1 LVSPI
6 GVLLVTFSKQVQMK
20 NLNIIPKRKKS
31 SYLLRTTIPKDLVD
45 TFGGRTRFHISL
57 KNVSNKE
64 RLLVSIYLKSLTKEL
79 FQDIRMGMKSL
90 GVDDIREILKVEVRK
105 SILHSHQVHL
115 GTNKYDPEKV
125 EDSLK
130 SVSSREEKM
139 KQKLK
144 DDLKSYEGMLDE
156 KLEKI
161 LLSLDIEY
169 DNKSVNYRQLR
180 RYFID
185 LYLLRFDFIRSLI
198 NETGRTDDDFR
209 IEVEEKLKVHLFPE
223 FSEQTISRD
232 PIEPIP
238 IQQQEPLTSHQK
250 TPLSVGIE
258 NYIDEKG
265 SIRIR
270 SINEVK
276 HSLNHLIEEWGDI
289 PIGSVTRE
297 MTTKFKGH
305 IRKIPRNRK
314 KNPKYRDKDFHE
326 LVEMNLKDTI
336 STTTVN
342 KHLGYCS
349 SFYDWSINHG
359 YSDINPFKGMK
370 LKKEVRTRDERDRFS
385 ELELKKIFGKENY
398 IHFTDIE
405 KGRYE
410 LYWTPL
416 IGVFSGL
423 RLGEITSLYLDNIK
437 EISGNHREKRW
448 CFDILEEPE
457 REDKHLKTLSSRR
470 IVPIHDILLNLG
482 LIEFIELLKKKDPSR
497 ERLFQELKISE
508 GSYNKNVS
516 TFFNNRYLPNLGLK
530 TNKKNFHSFRHT
542 VSDHLKQKG
551 IEPHFINELL
561 GHSSGN
567 IDLDRY
573 GKGYNPD
580 IIYNKCVKKIS
591 YQTSQKRWIDFKSLK
606 VDWNKIIG

>member
-1 LVSPI
+1 
-6 GVLLVTFSKQVQMK
+6 MK
-20 NLNIIPKRKKS
+20 NRNIIPKRKKS

-130 SVSSREEKM
+130 SVSSKEEKM

-265 SIRIR
+265 SITIR
-270 SINEVK
+270 SVKEVK

-289 PIGSVTRE
+289 PIGSITRE
-297 MTTKFKGH
+297 MTTNFKGH

-326 LVEMNLKDTI
+326 LIKMDIKDPI

-342 KHLGYCS
+342 KHLGWCS

-370 LKKEVRTRDERDRFS
+370 LKRTVRPRDERDRFNES
-385 ELELKKIFGKENY
+385 DLKKIFGKGNY
-398 IHFTDIE
+398 IHFTEIE

-423 RLGEITSLYLDNIK
+423 RLGEITSLYLDNIR
-437 EISGNHREKRW
+437 EIGGNHRNKRW
-448 CFDILEEPE
+448 CFDIVEEPD
-457 REDKHLKTLSSRR
+457 RPDKHLKTKSSRR
-470 IVPIHDILLNLG
+470 IVPIHDTLLNLG
-482 LIEFIELLKKKDPSR
+482 LIEFIELLRKKDPMR

-508 GSYNKNVS
+508 GSYIKNVS
-516 TFFNNRYLPNLGLK
+516 TFFNKRYLPSLGIK
-530 TNKKNFHSFRHT
+530 TDKKNFHSFRHT

-606 VDWNKIIG
+606 MDWGKIIN

>member
-1 LVSPI
+1 
-6 GVLLVTFSKQVQMK
+6 MK
-20 NLNIIPKRKKS
+20 NRNIIPKRKKS

-105 SILHSHQVHL
+105 SILHSHQVNL

-161 LLSLDIEY
+161 LNSLDIEY

-265 SIRIR
+265 SITIR
-270 SINEVK
+270 SVKEVK

-289 PIGSVTRE
+289 PIGSITRE
-297 MTTKFKGH
+297 MTTNFKGH

-314 KNPKYRDKDFHE
+314 KKPEYRNKDFHE
-326 LVEMNLKDTI
+326 LVGMNVKDTI

-349 SFYDWSINHG
+349 SFFDWSINHG

-370 LKKEVRTRDERDRFS
+370 LKRTVRPRDERDRFNES
-385 ELELKKIFGKENY
+385 DLKQIFGKGNY
-398 IHFTDIE
+398 IHFTEIE

-423 RLGEITSLYLDNIK
+423 RLGEITSLYLDNIR
-437 EISGNHREKRW
+437 EIGGNHRNKKW
-448 CFDILEEPE
+448 CFDIVEEPD
-457 REDKHLKTLSSRR
+457 RPDKHLKTKSSRR
-470 IVPIHDILLNLG
+470 IVPIHDTLLNLG
-482 LIEFIELLKKKDPSR
+482 LIEFIELLRKKDPMR

-508 GSYNKNVS
+508 GSYIKNVS
-516 TFFNNRYLPNLGLK
+516 TFFNKRYLPSLGIK
-530 TNKKNFHSFRHT
+530 TDKKNFHSFRHT

-591 YQTSQKRWIDFKSLK
+591 YQTSEKRWIDFKSLK
-606 VDWNKIIG
+606 MDWKKIIG

>member
-1 LVSPI
+1 
-6 GVLLVTFSKQVQMK
+6 MK
-20 NLNIIPKRKKS
+20 NRNIIPKRKKS

-64 RLLVSIYLKSLTKEL
+64 RLLVSIYLKNLSKEL

-90 GVDDIREILKVEVRK
+90 SVDDIREILKVEVRK
-105 SILHSHQVHL
+105 SILHSHQVNL
-115 GTNKYDPEKV
+115 GTNKYDSEKV

-130 SVSSREEKM
+130 SVSTKEEKM

-144 DDLKSYEGMLDE
+144 DELKSYEGMLDE

-161 LLSLDIEY
+161 LNSLDIEY

-185 LYLLRFDFIRSLI
+185 LYLLRFDFTRNLI

-209 IEVEEKLKVHLFPE
+209 IEVEEKLKVELFPE
-223 FSEQTISRD
+223 LKLHLTPVIENYAPEPTQPYQVEQ
-232 PIEPIP
+232 
-238 IQQQEPLTSHQK
+238 PLSSHQK
-250 TPLSVGIE
+250 TSISIGIE
-258 NYIDEKG
+258 NYIDEKD
-265 SIRIR
+265 SIRTR
-270 SINEVK
+270 SVKEVK
-276 HSLNHLIEEWGDI
+276 HSLNHMIEEWGDI

-305 IRKIPRNRK
+305 IRKLPKNRK

-349 SFYDWSINHG
+349 SFFDWSINHG

-370 LKKEVRTRDERDRFS
+370 LKRTVRPRDERDRFS
-385 ELELKKIFGKENY
+385 EKDLKKIFQKENY
-398 IHFTDIE
+398 IHFTKIE
-405 KGRYE
+405 EKRYE

-423 RLGEITSLYLDNIK
+423 RLGEITQLYLDNIR
-437 EISGNHREKRW
+437 EIGGNHRNKRW
-448 CFDILEEPE
+448 CFDIVEEPE
-457 REDKHLKTLSSRR
+457 REDKHLKTKSSRR
-470 IVPIHDILLNLG
+470 IVPIHDTLLNLG
-482 LIEFIELLKKKDPSR
+482 LIEFIELLRKKDPMR
-497 ERLFQELKISE
+497 ERLFQELKLSE
-508 GSYNKNVS
+508 GSYIKNVS
-516 TFFNNRYLPNLGLK
+516 TFFNKRYLPSLGIK
-530 TNKKNFHSFRHT
+530 TDKKNFHSFRHL

-606 VDWNKIIG
+606 VDWKKIIG

>member
-1 LVSPI
+1 
-6 GVLLVTFSKQVQMK
+6 MK

-105 SILHSHQVHL
+105 SILHSHQVNL

-130 SVSSREEKM
+130 SVSSKEEKM

-223 FSEQTISRD
+223 FAEQTISRD

-448 CFDILEEPE
+448 CFDIVEEPE
-457 REDKHLKTLSSRR
+457 REDKHLKTKSSRR
-470 IVPIHDILLNLG
+470 IVPIHNTLLDLG
-482 LIEFIELLKKKDPSR
+482 FVEFIELLKKKDPSR

>member
-1 LVSPI
+1 
-6 GVLLVTFSKQVQMK
+6 MK

-90 GVDDIREILKVEVRK
+90 GVDDIREILKLEVRK
-105 SILHSHQVHL
+105 SILHSHQVNL

-130 SVSSREEKM
+130 SVSSKEEKM

-161 LLSLDIEY
+161 LNSLDIEY

-265 SIRIR
+265 
-270 SINEVK
+270 EV
-276 HSLNHLIEEWGDI
+276 D
-289 PIGSVTRE
+289 
-297 MTTKFKGH
+297 
-305 IRKIPRNRK
+305 
-314 KNPKYRDKDFHE
+314 PKSR
-326 LVEMNLKDTI
+326 
-336 STTTVN
+336 TVF
-342 KHLGYCS
+342 LMS
-349 SFYDWSINHG
+349 
-359 YSDINPFKGMK
+359 
-370 LKKEVRTRDERDRFS
+370 
-385 ELELKKIFGKENY
+385 
-398 IHFTDIE
+398 
-405 KGRYE
+405 
-410 LYWTPL
+410 
-416 IGVFSGL
+416 
-423 RLGEITSLYLDNIK
+423 
-437 EISGNHREKRW
+437 
-448 CFDILEEPE
+448 
-457 REDKHLKTLSSRR
+457 
-470 IVPIHDILLNLG
+470 
-482 LIEFIELLKKKDPSR
+482 
-497 ERLFQELKISE
+497 
-508 GSYNKNVS
+508 
-516 TFFNNRYLPNLGLK
+516 
-530 TNKKNFHSFRHT
+530 
-542 VSDHLKQKG
+542 
-551 IEPHFINELL
+551 
-561 GHSSGN
+561 
-567 IDLDRY
+567 
-573 GKGYNPD
+573 
-580 IIYNKCVKKIS
+580 
-591 YQTSQKRWIDFKSLK
+591 
-606 VDWNKIIG
+606 

>member
-1 LVSPI
+1 
-6 GVLLVTFSKQVQMK
+6 
-20 NLNIIPKRKKS
+20 
-31 SYLLRTTIPKDLVD
+31 
-45 TFGGRTRFHISL
+45 
-57 KNVSNKE
+57 
-64 RLLVSIYLKSLTKEL
+64 
-79 FQDIRMGMKSL
+79 
-90 GVDDIREILKVEVRK
+90 
-105 SILHSHQVHL
+105 
-115 GTNKYDPEKV
+115 
-125 EDSLK
+125 
-130 SVSSREEKM
+130 M

-161 LLSLDIEY
+161 LNSLDIKY

-289 PIGSVTRE
+289 PIGSITRE
-297 MTTKFKGH
+297 MTTNFKGH

-314 KNPKYRDKDFHE
+314 KNPEYRDKDFHE
-326 LVEMNLKDTI
+326 LVGMNVKDTI

-349 SFYDWSINHG
+349 SFFDWSINHG

-370 LKKEVRTRDERDRFS
+370 LKRTVRPRDERDRFNES
-385 ELELKKIFGKENY
+385 DLKKIFGKGNY
-398 IHFTDIE
+398 IHFTEIE

-423 RLGEITSLYLDNIK
+423 RLGEITSLYLDNIR
-437 EISGNHREKRW
+437 EIGGNHRNKRW
-448 CFDILEEPE
+448 CFDIVEEPD
-457 REDKHLKTLSSRR
+457 RPDKHLKTKSSRR
-470 IVPIHDILLNLG
+470 IVPIHDTLLNLG
-482 LIEFIELLKKKDPSR
+482 LIEFIELLRKKDPMR

-508 GSYNKNVS
+508 GSYIKNVS
-516 TFFNNRYLPNLGLK
+516 TFFNKRYLPSLGIK
-530 TNKKNFHSFRHT
+530 TDKKNFHSFRHT

-606 VDWNKIIG
+606 MDWGKII

>member
-1 LVSPI
+1 
-6 GVLLVTFSKQVQMK
+6 MK
-20 NLNIIPKRKKS
+20 NRNIIPKRKKS

-64 RLLVSIYLKSLTKEL
+64 RLLVSIYLKNLTKEL

-130 SVSSREEKM
+130 SVSSKEEKM

-265 SIRIR
+265 SITIR
-270 SINEVK
+270 SVKEVK

-289 PIGSVTRE
+289 PIGSITRE
-297 MTTKFKGH
+297 MTTNFKGH

-314 KNPKYRDKDFHE
+314 KNPEYRDKDFHE
-326 LVEMNLKDTI
+326 LVGMNVKDTI

-349 SFYDWSINHG
+349 SFFDWSINHG

-370 LKKEVRTRDERDRFS
+370 LKRTVRPRDERDRFNES
-385 ELELKKIFGKENY
+385 DLKKIFGKGNY
-398 IHFTDIE
+398 IHFTEIE

-423 RLGEITSLYLDNIK
+423 RLGEITSLYLDNIR
-437 EISGNHREKRW
+437 EIGGNHRNKRW
-448 CFDILEEPE
+448 CFDIVEEPD
-457 REDKHLKTLSSRR
+457 RPDKHLKTKSSRR
-470 IVPIHDILLNLG
+470 IVPIHDTLLNLG
-482 LIEFIELLKKKDPSR
+482 LIEFIELLRKKDPMR

-508 GSYNKNVS
+508 GSYIKNVS
-516 TFFNNRYLPNLGLK
+516 TFFNKRYLPSLGIK
-530 TNKKNFHSFRHT
+530 TDKKNFHSFRHT

-591 YQTSQKRWIDFKSLK
+591 YQTSQKRWIDFISLK
-606 VDWNKIIG
+606 MDWKKII

>member
-1 LVSPI
+1 
-6 GVLLVTFSKQVQMK
+6 MK
-20 NLNIIPKRKKS
+20 NRNIIPKRKKS

-161 LLSLDIEY
+161 LNSLDIEY

-265 SIRIR
+265 SITIR
-270 SINEVK
+270 SVKEVK

-289 PIGSVTRE
+289 PIGSITRE
-297 MTTKFKGH
+297 MTTNFKGH

-314 KNPKYRDKDFHE
+314 KNPEYRDKDFHE
-326 LVEMNLKDTI
+326 LVGMNVKDTI

-349 SFYDWSINHG
+349 SFFDWSINHG

-370 LKKEVRTRDERDRFS
+370 LKRTVRPRDERDRFNES
-385 ELELKKIFGKENY
+385 DLKKIFGKGNY
-398 IHFTDIE
+398 IHFTEIE

-423 RLGEITSLYLDNIK
+423 RLGEITSLYLDNIR
-437 EISGNHREKRW
+437 EIGGNHRNKRW
-448 CFDILEEPE
+448 CFDIVEEPD
-457 REDKHLKTLSSRR
+457 RPDKHLKTKSSRR
-470 IVPIHDILLNLG
+470 IVPIHDTLLNLG
-482 LIEFIELLKKKDPSR
+482 LIEFIELLRKKDPMR

-508 GSYNKNVS
+508 GSYIKNVS
-516 TFFNNRYLPNLGLK
+516 TFFNKRYLPSLGIK
-530 TNKKNFHSFRHT
+530 TDKKNFHSFRHT

-606 VDWNKIIG
+606 VDWKRIIG